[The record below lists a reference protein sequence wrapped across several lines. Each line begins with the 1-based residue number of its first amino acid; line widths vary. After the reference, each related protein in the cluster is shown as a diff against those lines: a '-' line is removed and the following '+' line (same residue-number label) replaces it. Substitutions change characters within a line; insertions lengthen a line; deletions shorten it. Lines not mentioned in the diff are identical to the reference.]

1 MILVDSN
8 VLIDIIAADQDWRAW
23 SDATIE
29 RLQAQ
34 GEQLVVNLI
43 VVAEVASNFETLADV
58 DATLD
63 SIDIE
68 VVPLNGAVA
77 FAAGQAFR
85 AYRRLHRDRNAMLS
99 DFLIGGH
106 ARTLGAS
113 LLTRDTRLYRPYFP
127 DLTLI
132 TPETDA

>member
-8 VLIDIIAADQDWRAW
+8 VVIDIIAADQDWRAW
-23 SDATIE
+23 SDATID
-29 RLQAQ
+29 RLQAE

-43 VVAEVASNFETLADV
+43 VVAEVASNFDALPNLE
-58 DATLD
+58 ATLD

-68 VVPLNGAVA
+68 VVPLNGDVA
-77 FAAGQAFR
+77 FAAGQAVR

-99 DFLIGGH
+99 DFLIGAH
-106 ARTLGAS
+106 AQTLGAT
-113 LLTRDTRLYRPYFP
+113 LLTRDTILYRTYFP
-127 DLTLI
+127 DITLI

>member
-8 VLIDIIAADQDWRAW
+8 VLIDIVGADQEWRAW
-23 SDATIE
+23 SDAAIE
-29 RLQAQ
+29 RLQAD

-43 VVAEVASNFETLADV
+43 IVAEIAANFETLADLDV
-58 DATLD
+58 ALD

-68 VVPLNGAVA
+68 IVPLSGDAA
-77 FAAGQAFR
+77 FAAGQSFR

-99 DFLIGGH
+99 HFLIGGH
-106 ARTLGAS
+106 ARALGAS
-113 LLTRDTRLYRPYFP
+113 LLTRDTSLYRTYFP

>member
-8 VLIDIIAADQDWRAW
+8 VLIDIVGADQEWRAW
-23 SDATIE
+23 SDAAIE
-29 RLQAQ
+29 RLQAN

-43 VVAEVASNFETLADV
+43 IVAEIAANFETLADLDV
-58 DATLD
+58 ALD

-68 VVPLNGAVA
+68 IVPLCGDAA

-85 AYRRLHRDRNAMLS
+85 AYRRMHRDRNAILS

-106 ARTLGAS
+106 ARALGAS
-113 LLTRDTRLYRPYFP
+113 LLTRDTSLYRTYFP